1 MTIPGMGA
9 MAAAG
14 VMAAIGDVRR
24 FPTSRHLVGYLGLDA
39 RVHQSGSGPARHGR
53 ISKQGS
59 AEARHLLVEAAW
71 AAMRTP
77 GRLRVFGERIRT
89 RRGANIATVAVARK
103 LAVLSWHLLTREEDY
118 AFARPSLVREKVR
131 RLELAAGAPNRGGY
145 RNPVR
150 VFATPEQRRLEREVG
165 AQAEKAYRRF
175 VKDFKA
181 TGKKGAGAATGARI
195 SVARKGQA
203 ARQEQAPD
211 PAL

>member
-1 MTIPGMGA
+1 M
-9 MAAAG
+9 
-14 VMAAIGDVRR
+14 
-24 FPTSRHLVGYLGLDA
+24 
-39 RVHQSGSGPARHGR
+39 
-53 ISKQGS
+53 
-59 AEARHLLVEAAW
+59 EAAW
-71 AAMRTP
+71 AAIRTP
-77 GRLRVFGERIRT
+77 GPLRAFGERIRA

-103 LAVLSWHLLTREEDY
+103 LAVLCWHLLTRDED
-118 AFARPSLVREKVR
+118 AFEPSLVREKIR
-131 RLELAAGAPNRGGY
+131 RLELAAGAPSRNGY